1 LKKKEVTR
9 DNRNSVIP
17 PGASGARGRSSRSS
31 SRALLRVDSHHGLR
45 GGGSEKRREGRE
57 DEGREWEEEGR
68 EGRGREMMG
77 GGWGREGSDNFWWL
91 TLQGLHFILLHRCLK
106 PKQKSEI
113 SHGKWTPP
121 HTTFTVALRI
131 MSK

>member
-1 LKKKEVTR
+1 MKKKEVTR

-31 SRALLRVDSHHGLR
+31 SRALLRVDSHHGLG

-57 DEGREWEEEGR
+57 VEGRKWEEEGR

-77 GGWGREGSDNFWWL
+77 GGWGREGSDNFFVANIA
-91 TLQGLHFILLHRCLK
+91 GVALHFTT
-106 PKQKSEI
+106 QI
-113 SHGKWTPP
+113 SQAKTE
-121 HTTFTVALRI
+121 V
-131 MSK
+131 